1 MKTKIKNLL
10 QWTAFAVIV
19 IDIPVVI
26 AIAYANSGL

>member
-1 MKTKIKNLL
+1 MKTKIKNLP

-19 IDIPVVI
+19 IGIPVVK

>member
-19 IDIPVVI
+19 IPVVI